1 MNHVWIITVLIIFS
15 AVAAL
20 FVGAVPV
27 TPVDLLHDS
36 GGELTTI
43 VNEIRLPRIILAL
56 VTGASLALA
65 GAGMQGL
72 LRNPLAEPG
81 ILGVSSGA
89 ALFAVVVLY
98 FGLIGWSSW
107 LLPAAAICGSLFSLL
122 IVMLISGARATV
134 TTLILAGVAVGAFF
148 SGLIALAL
156 SLAPN
161 PFAAQELSLWLM
173 GSVANRDMH
182 QVSLV
187 LPFLLVGAILVLRA
201 GRYLQALTLGEDTA
215 LSLGFPVLKERVLLL
230 LGVALLVGAS
240 VAVTGVIGFAGLIVP
255 HIMRFYVKNDPGR
268 LLVSSALAG
277 ALLMLW
283 MDLIA
288 QIIPTTTEIRV
299 GVMFTLLGGP
309 FFLYLL
315 LRKKRQWEIAQ

>member
-1 MNHVWIITVLIIFS
+1 LNHVWIITVLIIVS
-15 AVAAL
+15 AIAAL

-27 TPVDLLHDS
+27 TPVDLLNDS
-36 GGELTTI
+36 GGELATI

-173 GSVANRDMH
+173 GSVANRDMR
-182 QVSLV
+182 QVLLV
-187 LPFLLVGAILVLRA
+187 FPFLFVGTILVLRS

-215 LSLGFPVLKERVLLL
+215 LSLGFPVLRERFILL

-255 HIMRFYVKNDPGR
+255 HIMRFYVKNNPGR

-315 LRKKRQWEIAQ
+315 LRKKRQWEIVQ

>member
-1 MNHVWIITVLIIFS
+1 LNHVWIITVLIIVS
-15 AVAAL
+15 AIAAL

-27 TPVDLLHDS
+27 TPVDLLNDS
-36 GGELTTI
+36 GGELATI

-173 GSVANRDMH
+173 GSVANRDMR
-182 QVSLV
+182 QVLLV
-187 LPFLLVGAILVLRA
+187 FPFLFVGTILVLRS

-215 LSLGFPVLKERVLLL
+215 LSLGFPVLRERFILL

-255 HIMRFYVKNDPGR
+255 HIMRFYVKNNPGR